1 MVLQRLTRRWTA
13 SPSTRRLHYLKRR
26 RPTSGPKTP
35 EADHGQA
42 FSEVMRRNIALE
54 AVRVGNY
61 YAEDQEEV
69 LRYIA
74 EVHIGVKGDNDWIRK
89 NWRKLQK
96 ENGLTRRYSV
106 PEILQKKH
114 EADGFDVF
122 VDPDEAILMA
132 ERAQAEALTRPELTA
147 ADAEEI
153 QEGLDSVL
161 ASANAAPL
169 SVEEIFEL
177 LERCVS
183 GGEVAAAVYLAET
196 LEARHEASPPKELV
210 ERIFQGMKTLL
221 RPSAH
226 AAAPKLAGPWLKAPA
241 GRYGTLNPRKALGRL
256 FERLA
261 PLRRDPQDAA
271 ARMAEVN
278 EALERLS
285 HSLLPVLLS
294 HEQACRCRRRGPL
307 AALIA
312 SVASEQG
319 LKVSPALAQAI
330 FQHME
335 SEGLLEVKGRD
346 VTLLSDQSVKAKVVS
361 TSPLQSLYTD
371 LPMLEAHAK
380 KRLERRKQRQQAR
393 QATKRRKK
401 QT

>member
-1 MVLQRLTRRWTA
+1 MELCR
-13 SPSTRRLHYLKRR
+13 
-26 RPTSGPKTP
+26 TP
-35 EADHGQA
+35 AEDGQS
-42 FSEVMRRNIALE
+42 FSEVMRRNLALE

-74 EVHIGVKGDNDWIRK
+74 EVHAGVKDDKEWIRK

-153 QEGLDSVL
+153 QEGLDSVV

-196 LEARHEASPPKELV
+196 LEA
-210 ERIFQGMKTLL
+210 
-221 RPSAH
+221 
-226 AAAPKLAGPWLKAPA
+226 
-241 GRYGTLNPRKALGRL
+241 
-256 FERLA
+256 
-261 PLRRDPQDAA
+261 
-271 ARMAEVN
+271 
-278 EALERLS
+278 
-285 HSLLPVLLS
+285 
-294 HEQACRCRRRGPL
+294 
-307 AALIA
+307 
-312 SVASEQG
+312 
-319 LKVSPALAQAI
+319 
-330 FQHME
+330 
-335 SEGLLEVKGRD
+335 
-346 VTLLSDQSVKAKVVS
+346 
-361 TSPLQSLYTD
+361 
-371 LPMLEAHAK
+371 
-380 KRLERRKQRQQAR
+380 
-393 QATKRRKK
+393 
-401 QT
+401 